1 MITEKLIVE
10 VALKGGVDIRVDI
23 AANPGAVLFEEDKMT
38 ATDNNEST
46 HQLTEGGAYEYIIDN
61 NAYQLEERPGM
72 ISHFRLGKTS
82 GGRITPNTY
91 VGNLE
96 VRVIDIVSGAYCGA
110 FYLEIRSHKL
120 SYRSDYR
127 RMLEDITNKSV
138 DLLLQ
143 HTSPVEQSFVP
154 DFNADA
160 NTLYQRFAFV
170 KSLINA
176 DEFTNAVHKII
187 HAPVTRWEEKELQ
200 QNLSAA
206 RRLGS
211 KAVKQIANARNRIG
225 LPEEHALRNRLHSIP
240 ASITTSYKRET
251 TDTPENRFIKHVL
264 QTFAVFCS
272 DFRAHAGGNRRLAEE
287 ASQLEEKM
295 EQILQHS
302 IFREIT
308 TPQTLPLS
316 SPVLQRKEGY
326 REILRSWL
334 MFDLAAKLIW
344 QGGDDVYKGGKRD
357 VAVLYEYWL
366 FFKLLDTIG
375 DIFDIEPKHIATL
388 IKDTNDKL
396 GVQLKQGTHIP
407 LEGIYRS
414 EIRWLHIR
422 FSYNRTFKGKNQY
435 PAKGSWTTSLRPDY
449 TLSIWPY
456 GITDEEAEEQ
466 ELVVHIHFD
475 AKYRVEGWMNIFDTD
490 NEGEALSTEK
500 EEQHKGIYKRADLMK
515 MHTYRDAIR
524 RTGGAYIIY
533 PGSESH
539 QVRGYHELLP
549 GIGAFGVN
557 PSDANRGLHD
567 IQIFLKDV
575 TDHLLN
581 RASQRER
588 ISLKAYQVYNDKNED
603 TVHELL
609 PETYHTNRALLP
621 DETYVLIGY
630 YRNQD
635 HLDWIEGKLR
645 YNTRTGYN
653 QDAIRLG
660 IGESAARYLLL
671 HSAGE
676 AKKTARLYKIT
687 GEGPRIFAKEKLA
700 DKAYKYQPA
709 TAAFYLVYE
718 LSGQV
723 EAEFKGKAWNIS
735 ALEKYKSGRASG
747 LPFAVTLTELMKV
760 VIRQ

>member
-1 MITEKLIVE
+1 MTTEKLIVE
-10 VALKGGVDIRVDI
+10 VALKGGVEIRVEI
-23 AANPGAVLFEEDKMT
+23 AAYPGALLFEEDKMT
-38 ATDNNEST
+38 ASDNNEST
-46 HQLTEGGAYEYIIDN
+46 HQLTEGGAYEYIIDH
-61 NAYQLEERPGM
+61 NAYQLEERPGI

-82 GGRITPNTY
+82 GGRITPNAY

-96 VRVIDIVSGAYCGA
+96 VRVIDIASGTYCGA
-110 FYLEIRSHKL
+110 FYLEVRSHKL

-187 HAPVTRWEEKELQ
+187 HAPVTQWEEKELQ

-206 RRLGS
+206 RRMGS
-211 KAVKQIANARNRIG
+211 KVVRQIANARNRVG
-225 LPEEHALRNRLHSIP
+225 LPEEHALRSRLQSVP
-240 ASITTSYKRET
+240 ASITTAYKRET
-251 TDTPENRFIKHVL
+251 ADTPENRFIKHVL

-272 DFRAHAGGNRRLAEE
+272 DFRTHAGSNYRLAAE
-287 ASQLEEKM
+287 ALQLEEKM
-295 EQILQHS
+295 EQFLQHAL
-302 IFREIT
+302 FQEIT
-308 TPQTLPLS
+308 TPRTLPLS

-326 REILRSWL
+326 REILRAWL

-375 DIFDIEPKHIATL
+375 DIFEIEPRHIATL
-388 IKDTNDKL
+388 IKDTSDKL

-407 LEGIYRS
+407 LEGVYRS
-414 EIRWLHIR
+414 ATRWLHIR

-466 ELVVHIHFD
+466 ELMVHIHFD
-475 AKYRVEGWMNIFDTD
+475 AKYRVDGWTSLFDTD
-490 NEGEALSTEK
+490 HETLSTEK
-500 EEQHKGIYKRADLMK
+500 EEQNKGVYKRADLMK

-524 RTGGAYIIY
+524 RTGGAYVIY

-539 QVRGYHELLP
+539 QARGYHELLP

-567 IQIFLKDV
+567 IQVFLKDV
-575 TDHLLN
+575 TAHLLN

-588 ISLKAYQVYNDKNED
+588 ISLKTYQVYKDKNED
-603 TVHELL
+603 TVNEWL
-609 PETYHTNRALLP
+609 PETYHANRALLP

-630 YRNQD
+630 YRDQD
-635 HLDWIEGKLR
+635 HLDWIAGKLR
-645 YNTRTGYN
+645 YNTRTG
-653 QDAIRLG
+653 QDQDTIRLG
-660 IGESAARYLLL
+660 IGEAAARYLLL
-671 HSAGE
+671 YSAGE
-676 AKKTARLYKIT
+676 VKKTARLYKIV
-687 GEGPRIFAKEKLA
+687 GEGPRVFPKEQLKDA
-700 DKAYKYQPA
+700 AYQYQPT

-723 EAEFKGKAWNIS
+723 EEAFKGKAWNIS
-735 ALEKYKSGRASG
+735 ILEKYKSGRASG
-747 LPFAVTLTELMKV
+747 LPFAVTLRELMKTA
-760 VIRQ
+760 IRS